1 MQTSRLIV
9 ALAASAT
16 AACSASS
23 GARASEHE
31 VLRTSGTSVTL
42 LPPAVDLT
50 GNWATGTG
58 PEPATARITLHPD
71 CTYNP
76 PVWVIRQTGNL
87 IEAWA
92 FAGSYN
98 QGIVTR
104 NPGVAR
110 VKASPGTISGFDVDI
125 SDGPTRYVLR
135 YDNGSGHLRGTR
147 DGTSFWAVRQ
157 VVVRT
162 QSCPGVP

>member
-1 MQTSRLIV
+1 MRPPRLLAV
-9 ALAASAT
+9 LAACAT

-23 GARASEHE
+23 GARAPEQP
-31 VLRTSGTSVTL
+31 VLRTSSTSVTL
-42 LPPAVDLT
+42 LPPGVDLT
-50 GNWATGTG
+50 GSWATGSG
-58 PEPATARITLHPD
+58 PEPATASITLHPD

-76 PVWVIRQTGNL
+76 PAWVIKQTGNL
-87 IEAWA
+87 IEAWT

-104 NPGVAR
+104 SPGPAR
-110 VKASPGTISGFDVDI
+110 VMASPGTISGFDVGI

-135 YDNGSGHLRGTR
+135 YDEASGHLRGTR
-147 DGTSFWAVRQ
+147 DGTPFWAVRQ

-162 QSCPGVP
+162 QACPGVP